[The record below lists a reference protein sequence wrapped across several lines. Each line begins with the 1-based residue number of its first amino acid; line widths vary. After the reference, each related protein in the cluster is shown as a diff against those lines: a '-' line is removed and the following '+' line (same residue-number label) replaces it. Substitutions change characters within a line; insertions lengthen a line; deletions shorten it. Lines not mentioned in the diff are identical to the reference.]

1 MTCYHP
7 WLACRGHGEKLG
19 RYVPFNST
27 WAIPG
32 TEIWLPC
39 GQCIG
44 CRLQRS
50 REWAARCVFEASR
63 HEHNCFIT
71 LTYAPECLPP
81 DGSLHYE
88 EFQAFIKRLRRRV
101 QYHSDLKIRFFMCGE
116 YGEHFSRPH
125 YHAIIFGYDFPDK
138 VFWSRNNG
146 HPLYRSPM
154 LEELWPFGYCTV
166 GDVTFE
172 SAAYVARYVTK
183 KITGKDADDWYQGRE
198 PEFCQC
204 SRKPGIARDW
214 IEEYMND
221 VFPVDK
227 VILANNIMMRPPRYF
242 DAVFK
247 EYDDEAFEK
256 IRDQRKARAKNL
268 EKKGELTRQRL
279 KVKEQ
284 CKLMQTDKLKRGFE
298 SDS

>member
-19 RYVPFNST
+19 RYVPFNSQ

-63 HEHNCFIT
+63 HEHNSFIT
-71 LTYAPECLPP
+71 LTYAPECLPE

-88 EFQAFIKRLRRRV
+88 HFQKFIKRLRKRLWR
-101 QYHSDLKIRFFMCGE
+101 YEDDLKVRFFMCGE
-116 YGEHFSRPH
+116 YGEQFSRPH

-146 HPLYRSPM
+146 YPLYRSRM

-172 SAAYVARYVTK
+172 SAAYVARY
-183 KITGKDADDWYQGRE
+183 TGTR
-198 PEFCQC
+198 
-204 SRKPGIARDW
+204 
-214 IEEYMND
+214 
-221 VFPVDK
+221 
-227 VILANNIMMRPPRYF
+227 LAP
-242 DAVFK
+242 AQ
-247 EYDDEAFEK
+247 A
-256 IRDQRKARAKNL
+256 
-268 EKKGELTRQRL
+268 
-279 KVKEQ
+279 
-284 CKLMQTDKLKRGFE
+284 
-298 SDS
+298 